1 MEGSRAMSYI
11 RRCSTVSVNE
21 RATEGRIKG
30 TACGFVRRSL
40 YLFSSTRSHSLRIS
54 GAACRSSHVIQ
65 TARQFSPRRYCA
77 MSRDDDIHIRSGR
90 VRSTKPRGAKSFVA
104 RVLAATQKAGGLHR
118 GARGKAGS
126 FGRGSAA
133 SLLAIRGL
141 SSKSRGVVIKARV
154 VRHGAKSAPLAAHL
168 SYLRRDGVTRDGAP
182 GKMFDAGGDEADAR
196 GFAERCDGDR
206 HHFRFIVSPD
216 DAAELSDL
224 RSFTRD
230 LMGQMKRDIGTG
242 VDWVA
247 VDHWNT
253 EHPHVHILVR
263 GRADDGRDLVISRD
277 YISRG
282 LRGRAEQLVTLALGP
297 LSELEIRRGLE
308 RQVEADRWTP
318 LDQTLV
324 RQAGG
329 NDGAIDLRPSP
340 EPATDTERSLL
351 VGRIRKLEKLG
362 LAAPIGPGR
371 WLLAEEIES
380 TLRALGTRGDI
391 IKRIHRGLTERGIER
406 SAGDFAWDCDARGDP
421 ILGRLVSRG
430 LDDELKGSAFA
441 VVDGVDGR
449 AHHVRFADL
458 DATGDAAPG
467 AIVEVRRLSPREG
480 GLSRLVLAVR
490 SDLSIEQQIHA
501 KGATWLDR
509 RLVEAEPT
517 PFSEAG
523 FGREV
528 RDAMDARAEHLAAEG
543 LARRQGQRFVFAR
556 DLLATS
562 RTRELDEAASR
573 LSAVT
578 GLPRQCVAEG
588 DSVAGVYRQ
597 RLTLASGRF
606 AMLDDGLGFSLVP
619 WSPSLEREL
628 GKHVSGVMSPSGGVE
643 WSFGRKRGI
652 GL

>member
-1 MEGSRAMSYI
+1 M
-11 RRCSTVSVNE
+11 
-21 RATEGRIKG
+21 
-30 TACGFVRRSL
+30 
-40 YLFSSTRSHSLRIS
+40 
-54 GAACRSSHVIQ
+54 
-65 TARQFSPRRYCA
+65 P
-77 MSRDDDIHIRSGR
+77 RDDDIHIRPGR
-90 VRSTKPRGAKSFVA
+90 VRTTKPGRAKSFVA
-104 RVLAATQKAGGLHR
+104 RVLAATQKAGGPHR

-126 FGRGSAA
+126 FGRGRAA

-141 SSKSRGVVIKARV
+141 TSKSRGVVVKARV
-154 VRHGAKSAPLAAHL
+154 VRHGAKSAPLATHL

-224 RSFTRD
+224 RSFTCD
-230 LMGQMKRDIGTG
+230 LMGQMKRDLGTE

-253 EHPHVHILVR
+253 AHPHIHILVR

-282 LRGRAEQLVTLALGP
+282 LRRRAEQLLTLELSP
-297 LSELEIRRGLE
+297 RSELEIRRGLE

-318 LDQTLV
+318 LDQMLA
-324 RQAGG
+324 RQAAG
-329 NDGAIDLRPSP
+329 NDGVVDLRPNR
-340 EPATDTERSLL
+340 EPASNSEQPVL

-362 LAAPIGPGR
+362 LATSIGPGR
-371 WLLAEEIES
+371 WILSEDAEG
-380 TLRALGTRGDI
+380 TLRALGERGDI
-391 IKRIHRGLTERGIER
+391 IKRIHHELTERGIER
-406 SAGDFAWDCDARGDP
+406 SAGDFAWDSDAGGDP

-449 AHHVRFADL
+449 AHHIRFADL

-467 AIVEVRRLSPREG
+467 AIVEVRRLASREG
-480 GLSRLVLAVR
+480 GSSRLVLAVR

-509 RLVEAEPT
+509 RLVEAEPM
-517 PFSEAG
+517 PLSEAG

-528 RDAMDARAEHLAAEG
+528 RDAMDSRVEHLATEG

-556 DLLATS
+556 DLLATL
-562 RTRELDEAASR
+562 RARELDETAGR
-573 LSAVT
+573 LSAHT
-578 GLPRQCVAEG
+578 GLPRQLAAEG
-588 DSVAGVYRQ
+588 ESVAGVYLQ
-597 RLTLASGRF
+597 RITLASGRF
-606 AMLDDGLGFSLVP
+606 AMIDDGLGFSLVP

-628 GKHVSGVMSPSGGVE
+628 GKHVSGVMSPGGGVE

>member
-1 MEGSRAMSYI
+1 
-11 RRCSTVSVNE
+11 
-21 RATEGRIKG
+21 
-30 TACGFVRRSL
+30 
-40 YLFSSTRSHSLRIS
+40 
-54 GAACRSSHVIQ
+54 
-65 TARQFSPRRYCA
+65 
-77 MSRDDDIHIRSGR
+77 MSRDDDIRICPGR
-90 VRSTKPRGAKSFVA
+90 VHSTKPRGAKSFVA

-126 FGRGSAA
+126 FGRGRAA

-141 SSKSRGVVIKARV
+141 TSKSRGVVIKARV

-168 SYLRRDGVTRDGAP
+168 SYLRRDGVTRDGSP
-182 GKMFDAGGDEADAR
+182 GKMFDAGGDEADPR

-230 LMGQMKRDIGTG
+230 LMGQMERDLGTG

-253 EHPHVHILVR
+253 EHPHIHILVR
-263 GRADDGRDLVISRD
+263 GRADDGGDLVISRD

-282 LRGRAEQLVTLALGP
+282 FRGRAEQLVTLELGP
-297 LSELEIRRGLE
+297 RSELEIRRGLE
-308 RQVEADRWTP
+308 RQVGADRWTP

-329 NDGAIDLRPSP
+329 NDGVVDLRPNRD
-340 EPATDTERSLL
+340 PASNSERPLL

-371 WLLAEEIES
+371 WILTDEAEG
-380 TLRALGTRGDI
+380 TLRALGERGDI
-391 IKRIHRGLTERGIER
+391 IKRIHRGLSDRGIER
-406 SAGDFAWDCDARGDP
+406 STGDFTWDSDARGDP
-421 ILGRLVSRG
+421 ILGLLVSRG

-449 AHHVRFADL
+449 AHHIRFGDL

-467 AIVEVRRLSPREG
+467 AIVEVQRLVSREG
-480 GLSRLVLAVR
+480 GSLRLVLAVR

-501 KGATWLDR
+501 SGATWLDR
-509 RLVEAEPT
+509 RLVEAAPM
-517 PFSEAG
+517 PLSEAG
-523 FGREV
+523 FGHEV
-528 RDAMDARAEHLAAEG
+528 RDAMGARAEHLAAEG

-556 DLLATS
+556 DLLATL
-562 RTRELDEAASR
+562 RARELDEAAAR
-573 LSAVT
+573 LSDQS
-578 GLPRQCVAEG
+578 GLPRQRAAEG
-588 DSVAGVYRQ
+588 ESIAGVYRQ
-597 RLTLASGRF
+597 RVTLASGRF
-606 AMLDDGLGFSLVP
+606 AMIDDGLGFSLVP
-619 WSPSLEREL
+619 WSRSLEREL
-628 GKHVSGVMSPSGGVE
+628 GRHVSGVMSPGGGVE
-643 WSFGRKRGI
+643 WGFGRKRGI

>member
-1 MEGSRAMSYI
+1 
-11 RRCSTVSVNE
+11 
-21 RATEGRIKG
+21 
-30 TACGFVRRSL
+30 
-40 YLFSSTRSHSLRIS
+40 
-54 GAACRSSHVIQ
+54 
-65 TARQFSPRRYCA
+65 
-77 MSRDDDIHIRSGR
+77 MSRDDDIRIRPGH
-90 VRSTKPRGAKSFVA
+90 VRSTKPGRAKSFVA

-126 FGRGSAA
+126 FGRGRAA

-141 SSKSRGVVIKARV
+141 TSSSRGVVIKARV
-154 VRHGAKSAPLAAHL
+154 VRHGARSAPLAAHL
-168 SYLRRDGVTRDGAP
+168 SYLRRDGVTRDGSP

-196 GFAERCDGDR
+196 DFAERCGGDR

-224 RSFTRD
+224 RSFTRE
-230 LMGQMKRDIGTG
+230 LMGQMARDLGTAI
-242 VDWVA
+242 DWVA

-253 EHPHVHILVR
+253 EHPHIHILVR

-282 LRGRAEQLVTLALGP
+282 VRGRAEQLVTFELGP
-297 LSELEIRRGLE
+297 RSELEIRRGLE

-324 RQAGG
+324 RQAAG
-329 NDGAIDLRPSP
+329 NDGGVDLRPSRDP
-340 EPATDTERSLL
+340 VTDSERPVL

-371 WLLAEEIES
+371 WGLAEEAES
-380 TLRALGTRGDI
+380 TLRALGERGDI

-406 SAGDFAWDCDARGDP
+406 STGDFAWDSDSRGDP

-430 LDDELKGSAFA
+430 LDNELKGSAFA

-449 AHHVRFADL
+449 AHHIRFADL

-467 AIVEVRRLSPREG
+467 AIVEVRRLAREAG
-480 GLSRLVLAVR
+480 SSRLVLAVR

-509 RLVEAEPT
+509 RLVEAEPM

-528 RDAMDARAEHLAAEG
+528 RDAMSARAEHLAAER

-556 DLLATS
+556 DLLATL
-562 RTRELDEAASR
+562 RAHELDEVAGQ
-573 LSAVT
+573 LSAQT
-578 GLPRQCVAEG
+578 GLPRQRAAEG
-588 DSVAGVYRQ
+588 ESVAGVYRQ
-597 RLTLASGRF
+597 RVTLASGRF

-628 GKHVSGVMSPSGGVE
+628 GRHVSGVISPGGGVE
-643 WSFGRKRGI
+643 WGFGKRRGI
-652 GL
+652 GI